1 MKTLTTNGISKNKK
15 QINFEKEK
23 NDFQI
28 LIPVTKVTKRVL
40 QKLKLLR

>member
-1 MKTLTTNGISKNKK
+1 MEFQKIKNKK
-15 QINFEKEK
+15 IERK

-40 QKLKLLR
+40 QKLKFFR